1 MAPSRVFQCSPAAA
15 VCLSLLVVCISAS
28 SVLHFQPDISLDQ
41 SWSEYKLQFGKKYV
55 NAEEEFVRRELF
67 AANVKKIEVHNFLY
81 SKGLRSYSMA
91 VNQFTDMDRVEVAR
105 VATGLKFSASSVSN
119 RKQHSSVY
127 LSPNVPITLPDSVD
141 WRNQGYVTPVKN
153 QGSCGSCWSFSTTG
167 SVEGQHYRKSKQLVS
182 LSEQNLVDC
191 SWSYGN
197 NGCEGGLMD
206 NAFTYIKD
214 NKGIDTE
221 DCYPY
226 TGKAD
231 KTCHFNVSCI
241 GAVVT
246 GFVDLPSGD
255 ELKLMEALATIGPV
269 SVAIDAEDSFIHYQQ
284 GLYDE
289 PQCSSTQLNHGV
301 LAVGYGTTPEGVAY
315 WIVKNSWGESWGEKG
330 YIRMARNKSNQCGIA
345 TMASYPL
352 V

>member
-1 MAPSRVFQCSPAAA
+1 MATLTVFQGSA
-15 VCLSLLVVCISAS
+15 VCCCLLVLCVSANT
-28 SVLHFQPDISLDQ
+28 VLHFQPDVSLDQ

-55 NAEEEFVRRELF
+55 SAEEEFVRRELF
-67 AANVKKIEVHNFLY
+67 AANLKKIEVHNYLY

-91 VNQFTDMDRVEVAR
+91 VNQFTDMDTVEVAR
-105 VATGLKFSASSVSN
+105 VATGLKFSAASVSN

-127 LSPNVPITLPDSVD
+127 LSPNVPFTLPDSVD
-141 WRNQGYVTPVKN
+141 WRKQGYVTPVKN
-153 QGSCGSCWSFSTTG
+153 QGNCGSCWSFSTTG
-167 SVEGQHYRKSKQLVS
+167 SVEGQHYRKTKQLVS

-221 DCYPY
+221 ECYPY

-231 KTCHFNVSCI
+231 HTCHFNASCI

-246 GFVDLPSGD
+246 GFVDLPAGD

-269 SVAIDAEDSFIHYQQ
+269 SVAIDAEQSFINYQQ

-289 PQCSSTQLNHGV
+289 PTCSSEQLNHGV
-301 LAVGYGTTPEGVAY
+301 LAVGYGTTPEGQDY
-315 WIVKNSWGESWGEKG
+315 WIVKNSWGEGWGEKG